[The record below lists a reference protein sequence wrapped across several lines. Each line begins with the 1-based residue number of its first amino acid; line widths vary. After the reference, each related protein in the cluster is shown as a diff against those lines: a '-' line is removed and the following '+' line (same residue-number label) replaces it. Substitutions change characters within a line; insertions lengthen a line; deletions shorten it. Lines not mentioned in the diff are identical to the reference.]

1 MEIEEQFVFE
11 SSFINEQ
18 KTEQVTPRSHSSSF
32 LTSSINRPGFSQDT
46 RQLTVKEIHAEFVQ
60 QNRPQIWKVHVPT
73 NEVKSA
79 CVSVSVNCNMSAK
92 TSRKAG
98 ETVAK

>member
-46 RQLTVKEIHAEFVQ
+46 RQLLKKSM
-60 QNRPQIWKVHVPT
+60 QNLCSRIDH
-73 NEVKSA
+73 KSGK
-79 CVSVSVNCNMSAK
+79 CMFLLMK
-92 TSRKAG
+92 
-98 ETVAK
+98 